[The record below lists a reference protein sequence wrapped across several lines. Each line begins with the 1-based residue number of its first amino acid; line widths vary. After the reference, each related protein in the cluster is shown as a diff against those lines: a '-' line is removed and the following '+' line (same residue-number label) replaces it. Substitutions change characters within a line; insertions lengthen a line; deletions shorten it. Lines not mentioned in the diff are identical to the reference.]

1 MEKLISKWKQGWRL
15 LYSDDPVSFYTFFTI
30 IFAECSY
37 FWAFQP
43 AEFSVLFN
51 VVLIGYVIN
60 VLLSALGKGLF
71 KGTPAEVLF
80 TILYIVTF
88 IILFA
93 MGCCINIFI
102 SIIITVIPF
111 GITALWIRFREYQ
124 RNMLTYVK
132 TDKAVDK
139 LLLYLKK
146 IKMPVDKSI
155 LKQTMYIMSQV
166 IVIFLPFIIFAIL
179 LKFLPLVTQWIK
191 NIALVGYVI
200 FIPVMAL
207 LEEELSTY
215 NIFEMAYI
223 IAWRKEKKK

>member
-1 MEKLISKWKQGWRL
+1 
-15 LYSDDPVSFYTFFTI
+15 
-30 IFAECSY
+30 
-37 FWAFQP
+37 
-43 AEFSVLFN
+43 
-51 VVLIGYVIN
+51 
-60 VLLSALGKGLF
+60 
-71 KGTPAEVLF
+71 
-80 TILYIVTF
+80 
-88 IILFA
+88 

-132 TDKAVDK
+132 TDETVDK
-139 LLLYLKK
+139 LLLCLKK

-166 IVIFLPFIIFAIL
+166 VVIFLPLIIFAIFF
-179 LKFLPLVTQWIK
+179 KFIPIATPLVK

-223 IAWRKEKKK
+223 IAWRKEKKKEEG